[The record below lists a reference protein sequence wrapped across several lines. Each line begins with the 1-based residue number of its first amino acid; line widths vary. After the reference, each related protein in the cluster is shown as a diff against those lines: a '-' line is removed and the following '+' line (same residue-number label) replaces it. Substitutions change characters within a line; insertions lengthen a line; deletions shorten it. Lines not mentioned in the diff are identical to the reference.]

1 MSKRFDRDA
10 MLALP
15 HQDVRARIPDEG
27 EDREQVVYLP
37 SGNPVIWLKHYI
49 IRSEITGA
57 YHEVP
62 AKISELIT
70 EFDRELMRGCVAL

>member
-1 MSKRFDRDA
+1 MKAVHFSDGVTRYFD
-10 MLALP
+10 L
-15 HQDVRARIPDEG
+15 ES
-27 EDREQVVYLP
+27 EDRELTVYLP
-37 SGNPVIWLKHYI
+37 WGNPVIWLKHYI

>member
-1 MSKRFDRDA
+1 MKAVHFSDGITRYFD
-10 MLALP
+10 L
-15 HQDVRARIPDEG
+15 EG

-62 AKISELIT
+62 AKISECIT